1 MGITVKQKE
10 IFLQSEG
17 DAWHTRNK
25 EAIALSKLP
34 DNDALLKEL
43 IDFFPKSNHK
53 VKILEI
59 GCGDGTRLNWI
70 KDNLNADCYGIEPS
84 AQAVLEACSKR
95 IDVKQGTA
103 DDLPFHSQSF
113 DIVIF
118 GFCLYLC
125 DREDLF
131 CIASEADRVLRMPGW
146 LMILDFYSPDPY
158 ANDYHHRGGVQSY
171 KMDYRTLFSWHPDYY
186 CVTQKVRHF
195 GEDAYTDNKDNW
207 TAISVMRKGL
217 KSS

>member
-1 MGITVKQKE
+1 MGITMKQKD
-10 IFLQSEG
+10 IFLKSEG
-17 DAWHTRNK
+17 NAWYARNK
-25 EAIALSKLP
+25 KVVASSKLP
-34 DNDALLKEL
+34 ENDALLKEL

-84 AQAVLEACSKR
+84 AQAALEAVSKG

-103 DDLPFHSQSF
+103 DNLPFDSHSF

-131 CIASEADRVLRMPGW
+131 CIASEADRVLRNPGW
-146 LMILDFYSPDPY
+146 LMILDFYSTTSYKNP
-158 ANDYHHRGGVQSY
+158 YHHFEGVQSY

-207 TAISVMRKGL
+207 TAVSVMRKGL
-217 KSS
+217 NSS